1 MLNFSETYCKVTE
14 QEPEL
19 GELSGDC
26 CMCGKP
32 TEYGFKKKFSGTF
45 TCANYISSGD
55 VLCPYCKVVADNT
68 NNLRRT
74 MFLLTEDEFKPF
86 KKDEMKSVIFNL
98 PNKPFYLYLTKTW
111 QRIGWILMNRAFN
124 PSNEGELTFLIDYDF
139 VRCSIDELKEYCE
152 FIHELLM
159 LKIPKTALE
168 TGRLE
173 MYQYDR
179 IQKATSRKEAREIQ
193 KTLNKYA
200 GNPAYELALYMED
213 KRK

>member
-1 MLNFSETYCKVTE
+1 MSFSETYCKVTQ
-14 QEPEL
+14 QEPTL

-55 VLCPYCKVVADNT
+55 VICPECKVVVDNT

-86 KKDEMKSVIFNL
+86 KKDEMKEVIFNL
-98 PNKPFYLYLTKTW
+98 PNKPFYIYLTRTW

-124 PSNEGELTFLIDYDF
+124 PSNEGELTFLIDYEL
-139 VRCSIDELKEYCE
+139 VRCSINELKKYSE
-152 FIHELLM
+152 FIQRLRD
-159 LKIPKTALE
+159 LKISKTVLE
-168 TGRLE
+168 TGQLG
-173 MYQYDR
+173 MYQYRKIYD
-179 IQKATSRKEAREIQ
+179 ATSPQEARQIQ
-193 KTLNKYA
+193 KTLKEYV
-200 GNPAYELALYMED
+200 GNPAYELALYMEE
-213 KRK
+213 